1 MMVLVR
7 WCCNVDCNS
16 VGRVPSSHPRCVRC
30 PTALFRFYPIPFL
43 FVVSVCRGGVRFGF
57 SIPCPSS
64 LSFWSFPLVSAC
76 TWFRF
81 LFPLPLVFMY
91 CILRCFVPLSFSVSV
106 SLFCHSPPALFGLS
120 LSFSHC
126 FGVPR
131 LARFVCGLPVFYFRI
146 SLYCS
151 F

>member
-7 WCCNVDCNS
+7 WCCNVDCHS
-16 VGRVPSSHPRCVRC
+16 VGRVPSSYPRCVRC
-30 PTALFRFYPIPFL
+30 PTALLRFYPIPFL

-91 CILRCFVPLSFSVSV
+91 CIKVFCTAFFLSFRFTLLPLPS
-106 SLFCHSPPALFGLS
+106 GLVWS
-120 LSFSHC
+120 LSFLFPLFWCSSL
-126 FGVPR
+126 GSLR
-131 LARFVCGLPVFYFRI
+131 LWSACLLLSYF
-146 SLYCS
+146 SVL
-151 F
+151 